1 MSITLTNV
9 AATKLNEF
17 LKPRQEDSIR
27 LLVKTMGCSG
37 LGYHLEFVNRNMK
50 GIPSNTSKDDI
61 VINIG
66 NINII
71 VDPKSYIYLKGTE
84 IDYIKEG
91 LNEGFSFSNPNSKAE
106 CGCGESF
113 TV

>member
-1 MSITLTNV
+1 MITLTDKASDKISN
-9 AATKLNEF
+9 F

-37 LGYHLEFVNRNMK
+37 LGYHLEFVNN
-50 GIPSNTSKDDI
+50 ILEDDI

-66 NINII
+66 EIKLI
-71 VDPKSYIYLKGTE
+71 VDPKSLIYLKGTE

-91 LNEGFSFSNPNSKAE
+91 LNEGFDFSNPNSKAE